1 MLQPNRRVGI
11 QQIVASGLCFG
22 CLGILGKLIY
32 QHGVNAGELLTL
44 RFSFAALMLFSFHLL
59 RNPKR
64 LRITGKQLLSC
75 AMLGTFGYAL
85 FAWCFFS
92 ALDGLSA
99 SLSVLLLY
107 TYPIMVT
114 LGGRLLFQEK
124 IPRQKLW
131 ALPLVLLGTVVLV
144 WGEMSVGKA
153 SALILGLASA
163 FFYSL
168 YILLSSR
175 LLRYVPADISVPYIQ
190 VFAALVL
197 SILFLH
203 DPGRVQLIMERAWWI
218 VLLIALVGTVF
229 AMSLFLAGLQK
240 LQNWEVALL
249 STTEPL
255 SAVLLAALFL
265 GERLSFW
272 QLMGSVGIFLGLLVV
287 AKPLSR
293 TTLTGNSAVVE
304 PNAKV
309 AGR

>member
-1 MLQPNRRVGI
+1 MLQPNRRLGI
-11 QQIVASGLCFG
+11 QQIIASGLCFG

-59 RNPKR
+59 RNPMR

-75 AMLGTFGYAL
+75 AILGTFGYAL
-85 FAWCFFS
+85 FAFCFFS

-114 LGGRLLFQEK
+114 VGARLLFHEK

-131 ALPLVLLGTVVLV
+131 ALPLVLVGTVVLV

-153 SALILGLASA
+153 TALLLGLASA
-163 FFYSL
+163 LFYSL

-175 LLRYVPADISVPYIQ
+175 LLRHVPADISVPYIQ
-190 VFAALVL
+190 LFAALVL

-203 DPGRVQLIMERAWWI
+203 DLDRVQLIMQKAWWI
-218 VLLIALVGTVF
+218 VLLIAFVGTVL

-255 SAVLLAALFL
+255 SAVLLAALIL

-272 QLMGSVGIFLGLLVV
+272 QIMGSIGIFLGLLLVV
-287 AKPLSR
+287 RPLPGSKAQGHGYR
-293 TTLTGNSAVVE
+293 S
-304 PNAKV
+304 
-309 AGR
+309 